1 MIYNLHSTQGVYTP
15 GILRFCKDVYR
26 SDPKYAMKIMRSYPG
41 LPDEVSVAYLTG
53 EINMTISDEIAV
65 LEHKSQSE
73 LLEQV
78 REELSEVAN
87 E

>member
-1 MIYNLHSTQGVYTP
+1 MIYNLHSTEMMYTP
-15 GILRFCKDVYR
+15 GILRFCKDMYR

-53 EINMTISDEIAV
+53 EINMTVNDETAV
-65 LEHKSQSE
+65 LEHDSE
-73 LLEQV
+73 
-78 REELSEVAN
+78 ATN

>member
-1 MIYNLHSTQGVYTP
+1 M
-15 GILRFCKDVYR
+15 YR

-65 LEHKSQSE
+65 LEHGSE
-73 LLEQV
+73 
-78 REELSEVAN
+78 ATN

>member
-15 GILRFCKDVYR
+15 GILRFCKDMYR
-26 SDPKYAMKIMRSYPG
+26 SDPKYALEVMRSYKG

-65 LEHKSQSE
+65 LEHGSE
-73 LLEQV
+73 
-78 REELSEVAN
+78 ATN